1 MAKLSV
7 SKDAESDL
15 IEIWQYIAQDSV
27 VSAERLHSLLY
38 EKFKTLAQTPGI
50 GRRRPELGLRIRSF
64 PAGSYIIYYRSL
76 GSRSE
81 ILRVIHGARD
91 VADSVLE

>member
-7 SKDAESDL
+7 SKDAESGL

-27 VSAERLHSLLY
+27 VSAEHLHSLLY
-38 EKFKTLAQTPGI
+38 ENFKTLAQTPGI
-50 GRRRPELGLRIRSF
+50 GRRRPELGSRIRSF
-64 PAGSYIIYYRSL
+64 PAGSYVICYRSI

-91 VADSVLE
+91 VADSLLE